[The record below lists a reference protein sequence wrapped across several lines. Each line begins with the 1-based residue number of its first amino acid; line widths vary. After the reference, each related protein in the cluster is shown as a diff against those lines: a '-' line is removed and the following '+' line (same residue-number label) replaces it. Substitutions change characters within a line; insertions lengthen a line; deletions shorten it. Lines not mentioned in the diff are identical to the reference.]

1 MPIYT
6 DDPGQGINQPLSNAP
21 SGLGESLL
29 SSLKEGFNE
38 GPVVSG
44 YRFAQADQ
52 LASDPNSTI
61 VSKSDA
67 ESRLKE
73 YGVKSINVPDSGVTQ
88 SFLDHVIS
96 ERRES
101 LAKQQIAMSAPSG
114 WVATPLNFAAN
125 LAGSMADPGNMA
137 LALVPFGGEAKAATM
152 LGRFGER
159 LATGARLGAAQ
170 AIATVPLTAQAA
182 AAEGDDFTYGN
193 ALESTFFNTLA
204 GGLMHAGGGLIA
216 DVVRSRRA
224 GSVAGATDNPA
235 TSADARPVAD
245 AQPTPVVTPDNIPA
259 GVNIP
264 EAGTNADLS
273 AAIARDAEAYAYSRA
288 YDDVVPEYLARQ
300 QELQTGRID
309 NVADLRTELATNTR
323 QSEALDATLA
333 QRTTDY
339 QAQRVKFKDAR
350 ARAQRDIQAEK
361 DAITARNQE
370 INQTL
375 ERNAAAEQAR
385 GRESQLSRKEIPD
398 DLAPV
403 IAQRAQQIRE
413 NMQMSP
419 VAGAVRTASAAVRDA
434 DWSVNQ
440 QAYRSALAHMM
451 EGRSPDIEPFYDLHK
466 PALRER
472 AIQRIQNPVR
482 QADEGGRAVSE
493 SADRVWQDTQKA
505 DHEITA
511 ATADLEN
518 EFNISDA
525 LLNDIATDN
534 PEMAASMRENIASI
548 RAEANDD
555 SLGKAFRAFAACM
568 INRGL

>member
-21 SGLGESLL
+21 SGIGESLL

-52 LASDPNSTI
+52 LANDPNSAI

-67 ESRLKE
+67 DARLKE

-88 SFLDHVIS
+88 SFLDHVID
-96 ERRES
+96 ERKQS

-125 LAGSMADPGNMA
+125 LAGSMADPGNVA
-137 LALVPFGGEAKAATM
+137 LALVPFGGEAKAASM

-170 AIATVPLTAQAA
+170 AVATVPLTAQAA

-224 GSVAGATDNPA
+224 NAVVGADETTTIP
-235 TSADARPVAD
+235 PVAD
-245 AQPTPVVTPDNIPA
+245 SQPTPVITPDNIPS

-264 EAGTNADLS
+264 EQGTNADLA
-273 AAIARDAEAYAYSRA
+273 AAISRDAESYAYSRA
-288 YDDVVPEYLARQ
+288 YDDVVPDYLARQ
-300 QELQTGRID
+300 QELQTGQIN
-309 NVADLRTELATNTR
+309 NVADLRTELAANQR
-323 QSEALDATLA
+323 RSDQLDATLQ
-333 QRTTDY
+333 QRTADY
-339 QAQRVKFKDAR
+339 QAQRMKFKEAR
-350 ARAQRDIQAEK
+350 SQAQKDIDAEK
-361 DAITARNQE
+361 AQITARNDE
-370 INQTL
+370 INQQL
-375 ERNAAAEQAR
+375 ERNASAEQAR
-385 GRESQLSRKEIPD
+385 GRQSQVSRGEIPD
-398 DLAPV
+398 DLAA
-403 IAQRAQQIRE
+403 IIDQRAQEIRSG
-413 NMQMSP
+413 MQMSP
-419 VAGAVRTASAAVRDA
+419 VAGAVRTASATVREA

-440 QAYRSALAHMM
+440 QAYRAALAHMM
-451 EGRSPDIEPFYDLHK
+451 DGRAPDVEPFYDLHK
-466 PALRER
+466 PALREQ

-482 QADEGGRAVSE
+482 PPDEGGRVVSE
-493 SADRVWQDTQKA
+493 SAERVWQDAQKA
-505 DHEITA
+505 DHELTSA
-511 ATADLEN
+511 AADLEN

-534 PEMAASMRENIASI
+534 PELAATMRENIAAI

>member
-21 SGLGESLL
+21 SGLGESLF
-29 SSLKEGFNE
+29 SSLKEGFKE

-44 YRFAQADQ
+44 YRFSQADQ
-52 LASDPNSTI
+52 LANDPNSTI

-67 ESRLKE
+67 ETRLKE

-88 SFLDHVIS
+88 TFLDHVIS
-96 ERRES
+96 ERRET

-114 WVATPLNFAAN
+114 WVSTPLNFAAN
-125 LAGSMADPGNMA
+125 LAGSMADPGNVA

-159 LATGARLGAAQ
+159 LSTGARLGAAQ

-193 ALESTFFNTLA
+193 ALESTFFNTIA
-204 GGLMHAGGGLIA
+204 GGLMHAGGGLIS

-224 GSVAGATDNPA
+224 GTVENPA
-235 TSADARPVAD
+235 ASQDVQPVAD
-245 AQPTPVVTPDNIPA
+245 AQPTPVFTPDNIPA

-264 EAGTNADLS
+264 ESGTNADLS

-288 YDDVVPEYLARQ
+288 YDDVVPEYMARQ
-300 QELQTGRID
+300 QELQTGSID
-309 NVADLRTELATNTR
+309 NVADLRTELVTNNR

-339 QAQRVKFKDAR
+339 QAQRMKFKAAR
-350 ARAQRDIQAEK
+350 ARAQRDIEVEK

-370 INQTL
+370 ITQQI
-375 ERNAAAEQAR
+375 ERNAAAEQAK
-385 GRESQLSRKEIPD
+385 GREAQLSRKEIPD
-398 DLAPV
+398 DLAPL

-413 NMQMSP
+413 SMQMSP
-419 VAGAVRTASAAVRDA
+419 VAGAVRTASAAVREA

-440 QAYRSALAHMM
+440 QAYRGALAHMM

-482 QADEGGRAVSE
+482 QADEGSRAVSE

-505 DHEITA
+505 DHEMTA

-534 PEMAASMRENIASI
+534 PELAASMRENIAAI
-548 RAEANDD
+548 RAETSDD
-555 SLGKAFRAFAACM
+555 SIGKAYRAFAACM

>member
-1 MPIYT
+1 
-6 DDPGQGINQPLSNAP
+6 
-21 SGLGESLL
+21 
-29 SSLKEGFNE
+29 
-38 GPVVSG
+38 
-44 YRFAQADQ
+44 
-52 LASDPNSTI
+52 
-61 VSKSDA
+61 
-67 ESRLKE
+67 
-73 YGVKSINVPDSGVTQ
+73 VPESGVTQ
-88 SFLDHVIS
+88 SYLDHVIS

-125 LAGSMADPGNMA
+125 LAGSMADPGNVA

-159 LATGARLGAAQ
+159 LATGARLGAGQ

-204 GGLMHAGGGLIA
+204 GGLMHAGGGLIS

-224 GSVAGATDNPA
+224 GTTENPA
-235 TSADARPVAD
+235 TSPDAQPVAD

-273 AAIARDAEAYAYSRA
+273 SAIARDAEAYAYSRA

-309 NVADLRTELATNTR
+309 NVADLRTELAANNR

-333 QRTTDY
+333 QRTTEY
-339 QAQRVKFKDAR
+339 QAQRMNFKAAR
-350 ARAQRDIQAEK
+350 ARAQRDIQGEK
-361 DAITARNQE
+361 DTIAARNQE
-370 INQTL
+370 INQTI

-385 GRESQLSRKEIPD
+385 GRESQLSRKEIPE
-398 DLAPV
+398 DLAPL
-403 IAQRAQQIRE
+403 IDQRAQQIRQS
-413 NMQMSP
+413 MQMSP
-419 VAGAVRTASAAVRDA
+419 VAGAVRTASAAVREA

-440 QAYRSALAHMM
+440 QAYRGALAHMM

-482 QADEGGRAVSE
+482 QADEGSRSVSE

-525 LLNDIATDN
+525 LLNDIAADN
-534 PEMAASMRENIASI
+534 PELAASMRENIAAI
-548 RAEANDD
+548 RAEASDD
-555 SLGKAFRAFAACM
+555 SIGKAYRAFAACM

>member
-6 DDPGQGINQPLSNAP
+6 DDPGQGINQPISNAP

-52 LASDPNSTI
+52 LANDPNSTI
-61 VSKSDA
+61 VNKADA
-67 ESRLKE
+67 DARLKE
-73 YGVKSINVPDSGVTQ
+73 YGVKSINVPDAGVTQ

-96 ERRES
+96 ERRDT
-101 LAKQQIAMSAPSG
+101 LAKQQIAASAPSG

-125 LAGSMADPGNMA
+125 LAGSMADPGNVA
-137 LALVPFGGEAKAATM
+137 LAFVPFAGEAKAATM

-159 LATGARLGAAQ
+159 LVTGARLGAAQ
-170 AIATVPLTAQAA
+170 AVATVPLTAQAA

-193 ALESTFFNTLA
+193 ALESTFYNTLA
-204 GGLMHAGGGLIA
+204 GGLMHAGGGVISDL
-216 DVVRSRRA
+216 VRGRRA
-224 GSVAGATDNPA
+224 GVSPERHAGS
-235 TSADARPVAD
+235 TSDTQSVAD
-245 AQPTPVVTPDNIPA
+245 AQQTPVITPDNIPS
-259 GVNIP
+259 GVNVP
-264 EAGTNADLS
+264 DRGTNADL
-273 AAIARDAEAYAYSRA
+273 AASIASDADNYAYSRA
-288 YDDVVPEYLARQ
+288 YDDVVPDYLARQ
-300 QELQTGRID
+300 QELQTGQLN
-309 NVADLRTELATNTR
+309 NVSDMRTELTTNQR
-323 QSEALDATLA
+323 QSDSLDTTLQ
-333 QRTTDY
+333 QRTADY
-339 QAQRVKFKDAR
+339 QAQRMKFKEAR
-350 ARAQRDIQAEK
+350 SQAQKDIDAEK
-361 DAITARNQE
+361 AQIAARNEE
-370 INQTL
+370 INQAL
-375 ERNAAAEQAR
+375 ERNASAEQAR
-385 GRESQLSRKEIPD
+385 GRQSQIGRGEIPD
-398 DLAPV
+398 ELAG
-403 IAQRAQQIRE
+403 IIEQRAKQIRSG
-413 NMQMSP
+413 MQMSP
-419 VAGAVRTASAAVRDA
+419 VAGAVRTASAAVREA

-440 QAYRSALAHMM
+440 QAYRAALAHMM
-451 EGRSPDIEPFYDLHK
+451 DGRAPDVEPFYDLHK

-472 AIQRIQNPVR
+472 AVQRIQNAAPV
-482 QADEGGRAVSE
+482 ADEGGRVVSE

-505 DHEITA
+505 EHELNS

-534 PEMAASMRENIASI
+534 PELAASMRENIASI